1 MTDSRRGPRFFW
13 ANAREAAA
21 NLYDA
26 KQRSFLALVGIV
38 IGVSSVIA
46 LVSVG
51 EIVHNEALKQFEAL
65 GTDVLNVTNQT
76 HSRNTRGSLTVEN
89 AEGLASLDALAVV
102 SAYTPL
108 GAPPVQYS
116 GKQLS
121 FVRTVAATSSW
132 LKMFRVEI
140 ESGRFISDL
149 DREQPYCV
157 VGANVAGALR
167 RLGAREVVGESLLL
181 NTEVVFG
188 VIGVLAPAQISTS
201 DFQIDDAIVVSLPT
215 AARRFGSPF
224 VRNIGA
230 RIRAGVYHLDAV
242 QQVRNYLGRV
252 AKDAK
257 VAIETARSLI
267 EQMQK
272 QSKMFT
278 LMLGA
283 IGSISLVVGG
293 IGIMNVMLVSVAERR
308 LEIGIRRALGARR
321 QDIQT
326 QFLTEAVILSLC
338 GGAVGVGVGIGV
350 AYAISVFSGWTFL
363 VATNAVVLGAGTA
376 TLVGVVFGYVPAH
389 QAARL
394 DTIAVLRG
402 H

>member
-1 MTDSRRGPRFFW
+1 MTTSSRGTRFFV
-13 ANAREAAA
+13 ANAREAVV

-26 KQRSFLALVGIV
+26 KQRSLLALIGIV

-65 GTDVLNVTNQT
+65 GTNVIRVTNLT
-76 HSRNTRGSLTVEN
+76 HSRKARGSMTVEM
-89 AEGLASLDALAVV
+89 AERLVSLDALEVV
-102 SAYTPL
+102 
-108 GAPPVQYS
+108 APYSTVSPIVQYS
-116 GKQLS
+116 GQQLPR
-121 FVRTVAATSSW
+121 VRGLAATASW
-132 LKMFRVEI
+132 LEMYRARVED
-140 ESGRFISDL
+140 GRFISEL

-157 VGANVAGALR
+157 VGANVAAQLR
-167 RLGAREVVGESLLL
+167 RLGADEVVGESLLL
-181 NTEVVFG
+181 NREVVLT
-188 VIGVLAPAQISTS
+188 VIGVLARSNSSTPE
-201 DFQIDDAIVVSLPT
+201 FRVDDVMLVTMPN
-215 AARRFGSPF
+215 AARRFASPF
-224 VRNIGA
+224 VRNVGA
-230 RIRAGVYHLDAV
+230 RIRAGVHHLDAV
-242 QQVRNYLGRV
+242 QQIRDYFARV
-252 AKDAK
+252 SKETR
-257 VAIETARSLI
+257 VEIETARSLI

-321 QDIQT
+321 QDIQS

-338 GGAVGVGVGIGV
+338 GGVVGIGVGIGV
-350 AYAISVFSGWTFL
+350 AYTISVFSGWTFL
-363 VATNAVVLGAGTA
+363 VATNAVALGAGTA
-376 TLVGVVFGYVPAH
+376 CFVGVVFGYVPAY

-402 H
+402 N